1 MTKHH
6 ALLEGMRVLD
16 LANETGIL
24 CGKVLGDYGADVI
37 KIEKPGGD
45 PARNIGPFYKDI
57 PDPEKSLFW
66 FATNTSKRG
75 ITLNLE
81 VHDGQ
86 ELFKRL
92 VRKADI
98 VVESFE
104 PGYMDCI
111 GLGYA
116 DLKAI
121 KSDIIFTS
129 ITPFGQTGPYAH
141 YQATDL
147 IGAAMGGLARI
158 LGDLGRPPVRLG
170 PDPQS
175 YFQAG
180 LQGALGSM
188 MAYYHREMTGVGQHV
203 DVSMQDAVDL
213 TLMNVVE
220 IYDLLKAN
228 MVGLGQFFVT
238 VRPALGPLL
247 SRTIIP
253 CKDGYVTFMFGGGAF
268 AGGSASS
275 RAAVDW
281 ANTEGYA
288 LDLKDFDFPTMWDG
302 STITQQES
310 DARNASVDAFLLTKT
325 KAELYEAAVEKG
337 LLLAPCNTVE
347 DILKSPQLKA
357 RKFWEMVEHPELGDT
372 LQYPGAPAKMKETP
386 WKIYRRAPLIG
397 EHNEEVYEKELGLS
411 KEDLAVLKANGVI

>member
-1 MTKHH
+1 
-6 ALLEGMRVLD
+6 
-16 LANETGIL
+16 
-24 CGKVLGDYGADVI
+24 
-37 KIEKPGGD
+37 
-45 PARNIGPFYKDI
+45 
-57 PDPEKSLFW
+57 
-66 FATNTSKRG
+66 
-75 ITLNLE
+75 
-81 VHDGQ
+81 
-86 ELFKRL
+86 
-92 VRKADI
+92 
-98 VVESFE
+98 
-104 PGYMDCI
+104 
-111 GLGYA
+111 
-116 DLKAI
+116 
-121 KSDIIFTS
+121 
-129 ITPFGQTGPYAH
+129 
-141 YQATDL
+141 
-147 IGAAMGGLARI
+147 
-158 LGDLGRPPVRLG
+158 
-170 PDPQS
+170 
-175 YFQAG
+175 
-180 LQGALGSM
+180 

-275 RAAVDW
+275 HAAVDW